1 VLTVQDRRT
10 SDLTAGLFGGAARDR
25 MIHVTF
31 QAGTMQTELTASAQG
46 GTMMSGG
53 AWSKAAGKI
62 AKQVKEWIA
71 ANRAS
76 LSARPR

>member
-1 VLTVQDRRT
+1 
-10 SDLTAGLFGGAARDR
+10 

-31 QAGTMQTELTASAQG
+31 QAGTVQTELTASAQG

-62 AKQVKEWIA
+62 AKQVKEWIS
-71 ANRAS
+71 ANRAQ
-76 LSARPR
+76 LEVKP